1 MAANSWEMRRS
12 IGTPTQCLTGCGSR
26 FGENPPTSGTKGPF
40 IRHSFHAKTPWGL
53 AGTYFELENEPTL
66 TIPKA
71 VIVEEFQMK
80 ILAFLSDEGPHFNE
94 EFIEHV
100 GEESEIE
107 SAVEHLVV
115 NGHIV
120 SSERGSWVITE
131 EGLEAYNEQLE
142 KDD

>member
-1 MAANSWEMRRS
+1 
-12 IGTPTQCLTGCGSR
+12 
-26 FGENPPTSGTKGPF
+26 
-40 IRHSFHAKTPWGL
+40 
-53 AGTYFELENEPTL
+53 
-66 TIPKA
+66 
-71 VIVEEFQMK
+71 MK